1 MRIRRSSTDRIN
13 NASIAV
19 SRRRPKSGSTS
30 AGPKCRTRVKAS
42 VAPNGF
48 PVTWSSAYMTSK
60 RSGTGRSRAPECRPD
75 KHHLGEGRQ
84 RDANSIRR

>member
-1 MRIRRSSTDRIN
+1 MSLPQATFSSGFPSILSSCIVYLVPVMRIRRSSTDRIN

-48 PVTWSSAYMTSK
+48 PVT
-60 RSGTGRSRAPECRPD
+60 
-75 KHHLGEGRQ
+75 
-84 RDANSIRR
+84 